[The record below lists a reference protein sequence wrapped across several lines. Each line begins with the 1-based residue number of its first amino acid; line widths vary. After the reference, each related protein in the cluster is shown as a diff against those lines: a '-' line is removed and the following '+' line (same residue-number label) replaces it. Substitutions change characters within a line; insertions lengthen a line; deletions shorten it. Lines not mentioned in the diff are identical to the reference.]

1 MIGRAH
7 VGGHV
12 TLIFSI
18 QDDAESLLE
27 QGSRGAGMSLN
38 RGVIVEATAE
48 QGNGVLQI
56 EGDAPSQE
64 LHHVVLEELANFEPS
79 VSDYD
84 WIIRHTCE
92 LPPSQGFGLSAAG
105 AIASCL
111 AMQRAL
117 EIEDELARDRAIH
130 IAHRVERRL
139 SGGLGDVAALHAGG
153 IELRL
158 EPGCPQLSND
168 LGGRGAVISWHEE
181 IPVVIVWRTTSS
193 QHTSNYIDDGEWKL
207 AIRAAGEHC
216 LFGLREGQWN
226 NSRWKELLSK
236 SAEFS
241 ERSGLLNDSGRLELL
256 HLIGG
261 ALAGSGFA
269 DGTLVT
275 RLCMLGESAI
285 IVPNELPSSSDWQQT
300 VIENLQI
307 RNLGA
312 TSASV
317 ASDALNLD

>member
-1 MIGRAH
+1 M
-7 VGGHV
+7 
-12 TLIFSI
+12 
-18 QDDAESLLE
+18 
-27 QGSRGAGMSLN
+27 
-38 RGVIVEATAE
+38 
-48 QGNGVLQI
+48 
-56 EGDAPSQE
+56 
-64 LHHVVLEELANFEPS
+64 
-79 VSDYD
+79 
-84 WIIRHTCE
+84 
-92 LPPSQGFGLSAAG
+92 
-105 AIASCL
+105 
-111 AMQRAL
+111 
-117 EIEDELARDRAIH
+117 
-130 IAHRVERRL
+130 
-139 SGGLGDVAALHAGG
+139 
-153 IELRL
+153 
-158 EPGCPQLSND
+158 
-168 LGGRGAVISWHEE
+168 
-181 IPVVIVWRTTSS
+181 
-193 QHTSNYIDDGEWKL
+193 
-207 AIRAAGEHC
+207 
-216 LFGLREGQWN
+216 FGLREGQWN